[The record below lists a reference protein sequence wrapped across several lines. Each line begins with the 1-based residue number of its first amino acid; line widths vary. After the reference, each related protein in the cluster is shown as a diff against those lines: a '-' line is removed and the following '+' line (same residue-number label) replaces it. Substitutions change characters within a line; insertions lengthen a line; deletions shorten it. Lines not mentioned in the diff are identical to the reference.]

1 MNTSPMNTSID
12 ALERAYDQA
21 VTLYQ
26 RGDFHNAAAAFT
38 GLLQQA
44 PRFAPA
50 HNGLGL
56 CFHATGNTHKA
67 LERFEAAAQ
76 CDRFF
81 APAHIN
87 RGMALRD
94 LGRLQD
100 ALACLEK
107 AVALDPHNANAHGN
121 RGMMLTELQQPAAAN
136 ACFDRCLQINPDYP
150 DAPGIRLLNKIYMC
164 DWANLAQE
172 VEDLLARLER
182 GQRAAPPWALLA
194 FTDSLELKLKVARQW
209 DSGKFAANPVLGP
222 LGGYQGHQR
231 IKLGYYS
238 ADYHRHATAHLIAEL
253 FERHDRAKFEVIA
266 FSFGADTGD
275 DMQRRIAAGCTR
287 FLDVRT
293 RTDREIAQMS
303 RDLEIDIAIDLKGF
317 TQENRIGIFAHR
329 AAPIQVNYLGF
340 PGTLGVSY
348 MDYIIADDV
357 VIPEAAKPFYTEKVV
372 TLPGSYQCNDRKR
385 AVSDRVFTRAELGL
399 PDTGFVFCCFN
410 NNFKIMPGI
419 FEMWARILNAVP
431 GSVLWLI
438 EDNAAAVANLKRNAP
453 AFGLD
458 PARLVFAPRIP
469 PDEHLARHKLA
480 DLFLDTLPYNAHTT
494 ASDSLWVGVPLV
506 TCPGESFPA
515 RVAASLLTAV
525 GLPELIAPTLKD
537 YEALAITLAQD
548 PARLQGLKD
557 KLNAVRATAPL
568 FDTDAFT
575 RAIEAAYGQMIEA
588 QRAAP

>member
-1 MNTSPMNTSID
+1 MSSSAD
-12 ALERAYDQA
+12 ALERLYDQA

-26 RGDFHNAAAAFT
+26 QGDFPAASAAFT
-38 GLLQQA
+38 TMLQQA

-56 CFHATGNTHKA
+56 CLYATGSTRTA
-67 LERFEAAAQ
+67 LEHFEAATR
-76 CDRFF
+76 CDQFF
-81 APAHIN
+81 APAYIN

-94 LGRLQD
+94 LGRLPE

-107 AVALDPHNANAHGN
+107 AVALDPRNANAHGN
-121 RGMMLTELQQPAAAN
+121 RGMMLTEMQQPAAAN
-136 ACFDRCLQINPDYP
+136 ACFDRCLQLNPDYP
-150 DAPGIRLLNKIYMC
+150 DAPGMRLLNKIYIC
-164 DWANLAQE
+164 DWTNLAYD
-172 VEDLLARLER
+172 VGDLLERLDR

-194 FTDSLELKLKVARQW
+194 FTDSLELKRKVSEQW
-209 DSGKFAANPVLGP
+209 GRGKHAENPVLGP
-222 LGGYQGHQR
+222 VKAYTGHQR
-231 IKLGYYS
+231 IRLGYYS

-287 FLDVRT
+287 YIDVRT
-293 RTDREIAQMS
+293 RNDREVAQMS
-303 RDLEIDIAIDLKGF
+303 RDLEIDIAIDLKGL

-329 AAPIQVNYLGF
+329 AAPIQVSYLGF

-357 VIPEAAKPFYTEKVV
+357 VIPESARPHYTEKVV
-372 TLPGSYQCNDRKR
+372 NLPGSYQCNDRKR
-385 AVSDRVFTRAELGL
+385 AVSERVFTRAEAGL
-399 PDTGFVFCCFN
+399 PETGFVFCCFN

-419 FEMWARILNAVP
+419 FEVWARILNAVP

-438 EDNAAAVANLKRNAP
+438 EDNQAAVANLKRNAS

-458 PARLVFAPRIP
+458 PERLVFAPRIA

-525 GLPELIAPTLKD
+525 DMPELITPNLQE
-537 YEALAITLAQD
+537 YEALAVALARD
-548 PARLQGLKD
+548 PARLGALKD
-557 KLNAVRATAPL
+557 KLAATRATAPL

-575 RAIEAAYGQMIEA
+575 RNIEAAYLRMLADHRGT
-588 QRAAP
+588 P